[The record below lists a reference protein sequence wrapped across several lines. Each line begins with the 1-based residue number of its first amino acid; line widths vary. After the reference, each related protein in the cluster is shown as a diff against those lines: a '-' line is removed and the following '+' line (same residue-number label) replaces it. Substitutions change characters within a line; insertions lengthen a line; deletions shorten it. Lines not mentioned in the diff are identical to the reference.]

1 VKRAWRLAAGV
12 SFALAVAA
20 CTTDLTATPTAR
32 PGSSLATA
40 TATIQPPTSFGPPP
54 SASFPDDTTPL
65 TLDGSLLD
73 VLPPTVEGIPLT
85 EDLDIASDALT
96 DPVLPNIATAADAAV
111 AVDVG
116 SGNLVS
122 AWVIRLRPGVLD
134 DAGFRQWR
142 DAYDDGACAAAGG
155 VVGRAEA
162 TIGGRQAFVT
172 SCVAGLHT
180 YHVWLKDQDILVTAS
195 SIGDARY
202 GERMLEGLRVPA
214 SPAPS

>member
-1 VKRAWRLAAGV
+1 MNRASV
-12 SFALAVAA
+12 PALGIALIVGA
-20 CTTDLTATPTAR
+20 CTSGPTATPTGKPA
-32 PGSSLATA
+32 SSGAAATA
-40 TATIQPPTSFGPPP
+40 TAQAPTSFGPPP
-54 SASFPDDTTPL
+54 SPSAPDDTTPL
-65 TLDGSLLD
+65 TLDGGLLD
-73 VLPPTVEGIPLT
+73 VLPMVVEGIPLT
-85 EDLDIASDALT
+85 EDLDIASDALS
-96 DPVLPNIATAADAAV
+96 DPVLPHIATAADAAV
-111 AVDVG
+111 AVDTG

-142 DAYDDGACAAAGG
+142 DAFDDGACAAAGG

-180 YHVWLKDQDILVTAS
+180 YHVWLKAQDILISAS
-195 SIGDARY
+195 SIGDGRF
-202 GERMLEGLRVPA
+202 GEHLLEELRIPA